1 MTTYERL
8 ISELGDGLGIALSP
22 DSAGLTEVFVEDRAV
37 LVRADET
44 GERELTIFTVLATA
58 PEEGFSSAALQRAL
72 EMNLFGR
79 EVVGHHLG
87 LFADSLILSSALPLE
102 DLSAEALADR
112 WRNSRPRRLP
122 IAWWRLCTSQE
133 RSRNRF
139 RSTSRPRPK
148 RRTRRCP
155 RRSWPSSP
163 SESERKEKS

>member
-112 WRNSRPRRLP
+112 LVVLVRL
-122 IAWWRLCTSQE
+122 AGTL
-133 RSRNRF
+133 
-139 RSTSRPRPK
+139 
-148 RRTRRCP
+148 
-155 RRSWPSSP
+155 
-163 SESERKEKS
+163 SESLSSHVPTSVDAADVSLSSSFLAV

>member
-44 GERELTIFTVLATA
+44 GERELTIFTVLVTA
-58 PEEGFSSAALQRAL
+58 PEDGFSPAALQRAL

-102 DLSAEALADR
+102 DLSAEALADHLVALV
-112 WRNSRPRRLP
+112 RL
-122 IAWWRLCTSQE
+122 AGTL
-133 RSRNRF
+133 
-139 RSTSRPRPK
+139 
-148 RRTRRCP
+148 
-155 RRSWPSSP
+155 
-163 SESERKEKS
+163 SESLSSHVPTSADAADVPLSSSFLAV

>member
-112 WRNSRPRRLP
+112 LVALVRL
-122 IAWWRLCTSQE
+122 AGTL
-133 RSRNRF
+133 
-139 RSTSRPRPK
+139 
-148 RRTRRCP
+148 
-155 RRSWPSSP
+155 
-163 SESERKEKS
+163 SESLSSHVPSPADAADAPLSSSFLAV

>member
-58 PEEGFSSAALQRAL
+58 PEDGFSPAALQRAL

-112 WRNSRPRRLP
+112 LVALVRL
-122 IAWWRLCTSQE
+122 AGTL
-133 RSRNRF
+133 
-139 RSTSRPRPK
+139 
-148 RRTRRCP
+148 
-155 RRSWPSSP
+155 
-163 SESERKEKS
+163 SESLSSHVPSPADAGRGGEARRA

>member
-102 DLSAEALADR
+102 ELSAEALADR
-112 WRNSRPRRLP
+112 LVALVRL
-122 IAWWRLCTSQE
+122 AGTL
-133 RSRNRF
+133 
-139 RSTSRPRPK
+139 
-148 RRTRRCP
+148 
-155 RRSWPSSP
+155 
-163 SESERKEKS
+163 SESLSQHVPPPADAADAPLSSSFLAV